1 MKHLILS
8 LLSLSFSIHAQ
19 SLKFENDLLESKVHL
34 ETAEITREF
43 KFTNT
48 SSMSVKIRN
57 ADAGCTCVAVEFL
70 NSKSTYAA
78 GESGV
83 MRVTFQIQNF
93 QGTVDKKVLI
103 WLDADAE
110 DKPSSHATLRIHIP
124 TAISLEPKTLN
135 WNIGSANETKSMR
148 VTFHPDKS
156 AKVTKATS
164 SNENFTTEIITVEKG
179 KIYDIRVTP
188 KATTTPALCIL
199 GIETDFD
206 IEKFRKQQGFA
217 RIVNPT
223 PAP

>member
-1 MKHLILS
+1 MKQIIPFFLALT
-8 LLSLSFSIHAQ
+8 LSIHAQ
-19 SLKFENDLLESKVHL
+19 SLKFENDLLESSIEL
-34 ETAEITREF
+34 ETTEVTREF
-43 KFTNT
+43 TFTNT
-48 SSMSVKIRN
+48 SSKPIKIRS

-83 MRVTFQIQNF
+83 MRVTFQVQNF

-103 WLDADAE
+103 WLDGDPDE
-110 DKPSSHATLRIHIP
+110 KPSSHATLRIHIP
-124 TAISLEPKTLN
+124 TAISLEPRTLN
-135 WNIGSANETKSMR
+135 WNIGSATETKTMR
-148 VTFHPDKS
+148 VTFHPDKTAS
-156 AKVTKATS
+156 VTKATS
-164 SNENFTTEIITVEKG
+164 SNQNFTTEIVAVEKG

-188 KATTTPALCIL
+188 KATTTPTLCIL